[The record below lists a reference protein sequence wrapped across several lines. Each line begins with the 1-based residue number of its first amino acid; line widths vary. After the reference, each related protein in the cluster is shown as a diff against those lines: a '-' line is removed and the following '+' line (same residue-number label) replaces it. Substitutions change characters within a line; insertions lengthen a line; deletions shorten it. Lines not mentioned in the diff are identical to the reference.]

1 MQGETENVWR
11 LCLLTLTF
19 ISWGFHT
26 VGVPGTVF
34 TEPTCTYRVLTHY
47 CFSKFVTCTC
57 GVLILYCF
65 FSKFVTCTYGVLI
78 LYCFF
83 SKFVTCTYGVLIL
96 YCFFSKFVTCT
107 YGVLILYCFFSKF
120 VTCTYGVLILY
131 CNISP
136 LPSVLTFCIPAA
148 VCSLFLIIFYFTF
161 FKASGQ
167 SGVWSFYVL
176 NSTLSLI
183 ATQILSKNFSM

>member
-78 LYCFF
+78 LYC
-83 SKFVTCTYGVLIL
+83 
-96 YCFFSKFVTCT
+96 
-107 YGVLILYCFFSKF
+107 
-120 VTCTYGVLILY
+120 
-131 CNISP
+131 NISP

-183 ATQILSKNFSM
+183 LIATQILSKNFSM